1 MHVMITKRRNASRI
15 TWCGEPRRCDTTR
28 RAYALEFF
36 CYNIFS
42 VNIIY
47 INNINNIFLR
57 YCSSLPHDKKKKTI
71 YIYRKKKHI
80 NIFSE
85 KYKNEVVK

>member
-15 TWCGEPRRCDTTR
+15 TWGGEPRRCDTTR

-42 VNIIY
+42 VLHEVCMDAPG

-57 YCSSLPHDKKKKTI
+57 YCSSMSHDKKEKTI
-71 YIYRKKKHI
+71 YIYRKKGT
-80 NIFSE
+80 
-85 KYKNEVVK
+85 